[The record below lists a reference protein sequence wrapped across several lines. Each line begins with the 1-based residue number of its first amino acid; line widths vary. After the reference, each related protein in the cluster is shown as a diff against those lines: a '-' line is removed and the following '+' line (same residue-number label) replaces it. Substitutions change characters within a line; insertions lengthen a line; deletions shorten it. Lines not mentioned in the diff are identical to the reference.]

1 MINLLSNVFTAL
13 VLLVGIGLATAVLL
27 ALVAV
32 GWLILQEI
40 VG

>member
-1 MINLLSNVFTAL
+1 MINLLSNVFTVL
-13 VLLVGIGLATAVLL
+13 VLLVGIGLTTAVLL